1 MLKAAVV
8 GLGSM
13 GRNHV
18 RVWQEMEGVELVAS
32 VDTNTQAT
40 SAMQRMYGTK
50 SFKDCASMLQEV
62 KPDLVSLAVP
72 TGLHFETGMELLD
85 AGIHLLIE
93 KPIATTLEQAQQLCA
108 RADQKGVVL
117 AVGHIERFNPVVT
130 ELRRRLSEGMLG
142 RIYQMYAARLS
153 PYPARITDAGVL
165 MDLASHDIDL
175 MLHLAHQPP
184 VRLYG
189 EMVQSINSTREDMFN
204 GLMRFGN
211 GVQGVLNV
219 NWMTPRKVRELT
231 LTGARGMFY
240 CNLLSQ
246 ELFFYEND
254 TAPSQ
259 WDQLSVLRG
268 VAEGNILGIRIHRK
282 EPLRAEL
289 EDFASAVREG
299 RSPLVSGREG
309 TLTLEVALQFQRSA
323 ATHEVIV
330 REGAVGGG
338 S

>member
-13 GRNHV
+13 GRNHA
-18 RVWQEMEGVELVAS
+18 RVYQEMEGVELIAA
-32 VDTNTQAT
+32 VDTSDAAT
-40 SAMQRMYGTK
+40 AATHRLYGTPA
-50 SFKDCASMLQEV
+50 FRTCAEMLAEV

-72 TGLHFETGMELLD
+72 TVKHFEAGLELLD
-85 AGIHLLIE
+85 AGVNVLIE
-93 KPIATTLEQAQQLCA
+93 KPIASTLEQAEELCA
-108 RADQKGVVL
+108 RAEQRSVVL

-130 ELRRRLSEGMLG
+130 ELRRRLGEGMVG
-142 RIYQMYAARLS
+142 RIYQVYASRLS
-153 PYPARITDAGVL
+153 PYPTRITDAGVL

-175 MLHLAHQPP
+175 MLHLVQQP
-184 VRLYG
+184 VERVYG

-204 GLMRFGN
+204 GLIRFRN

-231 LTGARGMFY
+231 LTGARGMFH

-246 ELFFYEND
+246 ELFFYENE

-268 VAEGNILGIRIHRK
+268 VAEGNILGIRIQRK

-289 EDFASAVREG
+289 EDFAAAVNDG
-299 RSPLVSGREG
+299 RSSLVSGREG
-309 TLTLEVALQFQRSA
+309 METLRTTLQFQESA
-323 ATHEVIV
+323 TRLQVV
-330 REGAVGGG
+330 RPAGRAAP
-338 S
+338 